1 MCFSLHK
8 VQLNN
13 VNFIPK
19 DLRSLWKQDV
29 SYNVIFNILS
39 IKRTSLVTQLV
50 KNLPAMRETPYSAG
64 DPGLIPGLWKSPG
77 KGNGNPLQY
86 SCLWNLMDRGA
97 WLATVHRV
105 TRVRHNSATKSPP
118 EYQTLFYSKKQS
130 PKNISLF
137 ISSQINT

>member
-64 DPGLIPGLWKSPG
+64 DPGLIPGL
-77 KGNGNPLQY
+77 
-86 SCLWNLMDRGA
+86 
-97 WLATVHRV
+97 
-105 TRVRHNSATKSPP
+105 
-118 EYQTLFYSKKQS
+118 
-130 PKNISLF
+130 
-137 ISSQINT
+137 